1 MPAMPCF
8 SLPQL
13 INFSIKELAG
23 AIWSRK
29 HQTYLPVYEVYE
41 DVMNALHLK
50 NSEGADVFKELREK
64 ILGKDYFKSAP
75 QDYWDILLVMD
86 LGYDLDQ
93 WDTKSTQTK
102 ARIIAARYLKNMI
115 DIITTYYSEMEER
128 AKRNAEKKNG

>member
-29 HQTYLPVYEVYE
+29 HQTYLPVYQVYE